1 MQLYIRDQY
10 SSVTRPVKELK
21 GFERIS
27 LNSGQ
32 TKTVKFEIDPS
43 KLAFWDINMNNLVEP
58 GKFDILVGKSSQD
71 LQKVE
76 LTVE

>member
-1 MQLYIRDQY
+1 
-10 SSVTRPVKELK
+10 
-21 GFERIS
+21 
-27 LNSGQ
+27 
-32 TKTVKFEIDPS
+32 VKFEIDQS
-43 KLAFWDINMNNLVEP
+43 KLAFWDINMNYLVEP